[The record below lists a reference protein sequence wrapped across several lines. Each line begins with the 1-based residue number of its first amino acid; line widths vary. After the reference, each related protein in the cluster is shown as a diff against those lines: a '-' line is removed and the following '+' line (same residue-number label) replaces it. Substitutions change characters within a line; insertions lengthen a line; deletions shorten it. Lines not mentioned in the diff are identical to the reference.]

1 MTPKVPVKLTKYASV
16 LARLL
21 AVNLRPRR
29 RSRRGAGRGTT
40 LFALA
45 VPVLVVGIAWRC
57 DLSIVAHGAA
67 WSEQPAAESVKGK
80 IPAEPATAAG
90 GDEELAQHI
99 LLPGLLRGGSFLGGP
114 AASPSPAAS
123 SVPSASASPTAVEHP
138 EPTPSPSSPPPFV
151 PAAEFFVAAA
161 ASGSGDGSLERPW
174 TLQQALSQPASLK
187 AGGLVWLRGGTYAAT
202 WKTDPS
208 LGRIS
213 FSCGTHGTAEAPI
226 VFRNYRDER
235 VTIDG
240 EANEVVL
247 FAQDCSFT
255 WFWGLELMS
264 SAPVRTP
271 SRSYI
276 YGTAPDLKFIN
287 MFLHDMADGIDLW
300 TTATNAELYGSLVYH
315 NGWDETNGGHGHGIY
330 TQNKTGVKRIQDNI
344 FFSQYGYNIKVWST
358 NQFVDNFVLEGNIV
372 FNGGSLSEYASRKF
386 NFFVVGNNPAAPA
399 RNLVVRRNYTYAGNT
414 TTTPACNA
422 FGPNYGA
429 TDLVLEDN
437 YLLGQ
442 FRVGGPYVNCS
453 IRRNHILGGTA
464 LGFITGTGFDRAD
477 YPDNVYAQELP
488 TSGAEVFVLPNVYE
502 PGRANVAIY
511 NWGGADT
518 VDVAAD
524 TLGLATGDRYQLI
537 HAMDPFNDII
547 TRSYDGGGTIPVP
560 MTGHTFA
567 QAIGSSKSPVS
578 QFPRFGAFVV
588 RRLGR

>member
-1 MTPKVPVKLTKYASV
+1 M
-16 LARLL
+16 
-21 AVNLRPRR
+21 
-29 RSRRGAGRGTT
+29 
-40 LFALA
+40 
-45 VPVLVVGIAWRC
+45 
-57 DLSIVAHGAA
+57 
-67 WSEQPAAESVKGK
+67 
-80 IPAEPATAAG
+80 
-90 GDEELAQHI
+90 EL
-99 LLPGLLRGGSFLGGP
+99 LGGP

-315 NGWDETNGGHGHGIY
+315 NGWDETNGA
-330 TQNKTGVKRIQDNI
+330 TGTA
-344 FFSQYGYNIKVWST
+344 ST
-358 NQFVDNFVLEGNIV
+358 PRTRRASSVSRTTSSSASTATTSRSGPPTSSSTI
-372 FNGGSLSEYASRKF
+372 SCWRATSSSTAARSEYASRKF
-386 NFFVVGNNPAAPA
+386 NFFVVGNNPSAPA
-399 RNLVVRRNYTYAGNT
+399 RNLVVRNNYTFAGNT

-429 TDLVLEDN
+429 TDLILEDN

-477 YPDNVYAQELP
+477 YPDNVYAQEPP
-488 TSGAEVFVLPNVYE
+488 TSGAEVFVPPNVYE

-537 HAMDPFNDII
+537 HAMDFYKDII
-547 TRSYDGGGTIPVP
+547 TRSHDGGGR
-560 MTGHTFA
+560 
-567 QAIGSSKSPVS
+567 SWC
-578 QFPRFGAFVV
+578 R
-588 RRLGR
+588 